1 MSPLTTGIIGTG
13 VMLLLMAMRMPIAVA
28 MALPGFIGTIYLM
41 GIKPALTALGTIPF
55 AHSHSYTLTT
65 IPMFVLMGHLVF
77 IAGISGDIFRSFQK
91 WLGQLLGGVAM
102 ATIGACAIFA
112 AACGSSLASAATMCS
127 VALPDMEKLKYDRKL
142 VMGTIAAGG
151 TLGIL
156 IPPSTSFIIYGILT
170 EQSIGKLFIAGIFPG
185 ILLALLF
192 MLTIYFRAR
201 INPELAPPT
210 MKVGLREKIVSI
222 KGLWSVLCLFVLVI
236 GGLYAGI
243 FTPTEAA
250 GVGAFGA
257 FVITAL
263 RRRLTWEGLIESLAS
278 TLRTTCMIFAIIIGA
293 MIFNYF
299 LAVTGVPMAI
309 ADFVTGLPLP
319 PLGVLAIILFVYMIL
334 GMFMDALAMV
344 IITIP
349 IFLPAIKGMGFDLIW
364 YGVILTIT
372 VEMALITPPVG
383 MNVYVLSGVAPHV
396 PLEEIF
402 RGVLIFVI
410 PLILA
415 LIILMFF
422 PDIALFLP
430 NMMKR

>member
-1 MSPLTTGIIGTG
+1 
-13 VMLLLMAMRMPIAVA
+13 MLLLMAARMPIAIA
-28 MALPGFIGTIYLM
+28 MALPGFIGTTYLM
-41 GIKPALTALGTIPF
+41 GITPALTGLGTIPF
-55 AHSHSYTLTT
+55 SHSHSYTLSA
-65 IPMFVLMGHLVF
+65 IPMFLLMGHLVF
-77 IAGISGDIFRSFQK
+77 NAGISGDIFRSFQK
-91 WLGQLLGGVAM
+91 WLGQLRGGVAM

-112 AACGSSLASAATMCS
+112 AACGSSVAAAATMCS

-156 IPPSTSFIIYGILT
+156 IPPSVLFIIYGMLT
-170 EQSIGKLFIAGIFPG
+170 EQSIGKLFVAGILPG
-185 ILLALLF
+185 ILLSLLF

-201 INPELAPPT
+201 LNPELAPPA
-210 MKVGLREKIVSI
+210 MKVSLKEKIKSL

-236 GGLYAGI
+236 GGLYTGI
-243 FTPTEAA
+243 FTPIEAA

-257 FVITAL
+257 FIISAF
-263 RRRLTWEGLIESLAS
+263 RKRLTWTGIVDALSS

-299 LAVTGVPMAI
+299 LAITGVPMAI
-309 ADFVTGLPLP
+309 ADVVTGLELP
-319 PLGVLAIILFVYMIL
+319 PMGIMAIILVVYIIL
-334 GMFMDALAMV
+334 GMFMDAMAMI

-349 IFLPAIKGMGFDLIW
+349 IFLPAIRGMGFDLIW
-364 YGVILTIT
+364 FGVILTIT

-410 PLILA
+410 PLILI

-422 PDIALFLP
+422 PQIALFLP
-430 NMMKR
+430 GLMKH

>member
-1 MSPLTTGIIGTG
+1 MSTGIVGIGF
-13 VMLLLMAMRMPIAVA
+13 MLLLMAMRMPIAIA
-28 MALPGFIGTIYLM
+28 MALPGFLGTIYIM
-41 GIKPALTALGTIPF
+41 GITPALTGLGTIPF

-77 IAGISGDIFRSFQK
+77 IAGISGDIFQSFQK

-170 EQSIGKLFIAGIFPG
+170 ETSIGKLFIAGILPG
-185 ILLALLF
+185 ILLSLLF
-192 MLTIYFRAR
+192 MLTIYVRAR
-201 INPELAPPT
+201 ITPGLAPPIEGVSL
-210 MKVGLREKIVSI
+210 KEKIISL
-222 KGLWSVLCLFVLVI
+222 KGLWSVLCLFILVI

-257 FVITAL
+257 FLITTL
-263 RRRLTWEGLIESLAS
+263 RKRLTWKGLLESLAS

-309 ADFVTGLPLP
+309 ADFVTGLPFP
-319 PLGVLAIILFVYMIL
+319 ALGVLAVILVVYMIL

-410 PLILA
+410 PLVLI

-430 NMMKR
+430 SMMKH

>member
-1 MSPLTTGIIGTG
+1 
-13 VMLLLMAMRMPIAVA
+13 
-28 MALPGFIGTIYLM
+28 
-41 GIKPALTALGTIPF
+41 
-55 AHSHSYTLTT
+55 
-65 IPMFVLMGHLVF
+65 
-77 IAGISGDIFRSFQK
+77 
-91 WLGQLLGGVAM
+91 
-102 ATIGACAIFA
+102 
-112 AACGSSLASAATMCS
+112 

-156 IPPSTSFIIYGILT
+156 IPPSVLFIIYGMLT
-170 EQSIGKLFIAGIFPG
+170 EQSIGKLFVAGILPG
-185 ILLALLF
+185 ILLSLLF

-201 INPELAPPT
+201 LNPELAPPA
-210 MKVGLREKIVSI
+210 MKVSLKEKIKSL

-236 GGLYAGI
+236 GGLYTGI
-243 FTPTEAA
+243 FTPIEAA

-257 FVITAL
+257 FIISAF
-263 RRRLTWEGLIESLAS
+263 RKRLTWTGIVDALSS

-299 LAVTGVPMAI
+299 LAITGVPMAV
-309 ADFVTGLPLP
+309 AEVVTGLELP
-319 PLGVLAIILFVYMIL
+319 PMGIMAIILVVYIIL
-334 GMFMDALAMV
+334 GMFMDALAMI

-349 IFLPAIKGMGFDLIW
+349 IFLPAIRGMGFDLIW
-364 YGVILTIT
+364 FGVILTIT

-410 PLILA
+410 PLILI

-422 PDIALFLP
+422 PQIALFLP
-430 NMMKR
+430 GLMKH